1 MVWLSSG
8 THCVFRFPEQRD
20 SLPLGWRG
28 SHCETI
34 RIAQSVPA
42 TYWGGDPLIR
52 MQRVFAEPEN
62 GSPVAR
68 KRGED
73 ILSDKSSERPDQTV
87 VPPPPYSK
95 ETEDER
101 FLQSTMDEL
110 EERGLLRGGQ
120 ESWRVF
126 RILGE
131 FVDGFEELS
140 SLGPCVSFFGSA
152 RLTEADPV
160 Y

>member
-1 MVWLSSG
+1 
-8 THCVFRFPEQRD
+8 
-20 SLPLGWRG
+20 
-28 SHCETI
+28 
-34 RIAQSVPA
+34 
-42 TYWGGDPLIR
+42 
-52 MQRVFAEPEN
+52 MQRVFAEPES